1 MSFTAILK
9 DLAGRTG
16 ATGAVLLDWEGEL
29 IASYSGSP
37 SLELDLIGAHHGIIL
52 DIARDALVRQTGTSE
67 GDITS
72 ISITTH
78 IGRLVIST
86 IKEGY
91 YIILALPRSAL
102 VARCAFEVRKALPL
116 IEKEMG

>member
-9 DLAGRTG
+9 DLAARTG
-16 ATGAVLLDWEGEL
+16 AIGAVLLDWEGEL

-37 SLELDLIGAHHGIIL
+37 QMELDLIGAHHGIIL
-52 DIARDALVRQTGTSE
+52 DIARDAALRQTGQSA
-67 GDITS
+67 GDVTS
-72 ISITTH
+72 ISITTNT
-78 IGRLVIST
+78 GRLVIST

-91 YIILALPRSAL
+91 YVIAALPRS
-102 VARCAFEVRKALPL
+102 VSIARCAFEVKKAVPL